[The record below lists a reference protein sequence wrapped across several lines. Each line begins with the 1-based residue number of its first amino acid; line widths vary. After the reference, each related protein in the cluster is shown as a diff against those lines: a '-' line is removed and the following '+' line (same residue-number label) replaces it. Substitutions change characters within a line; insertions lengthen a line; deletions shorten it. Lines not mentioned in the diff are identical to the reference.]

1 MLRALALVL
10 ALGMSLLFA
19 SCASEDRPLTYL
31 SLGDSLAV
39 GVGSS
44 NPTELGFAPRYERIL
59 EDETGREVN
68 LVQLGVSG
76 ETSESFI
83 ESQLARAEEELRE
96 NPNSVVTISLGA
108 NDLLG
113 VRNETDA
120 GRSEAVAEY
129 GANLNRILSS
139 LDSASEGRAGI
150 TVLTLYNP
158 VPGSFTDV
166 WTTRLN
172 EETMRAAERNGASV
186 AEGYEAFRGNE
197 GEYINLPGDFHPT
210 DSGYEALASA
220 IRASGPE
227 QATHPDST

>member
-1 MLRALALVL
+1 MLRALALAF
-10 ALGMSLLFA
+10 ALGTSLLLA
-19 SCASEDRPLTYL
+19 SCASEEPPLTYL

-44 NPTELGFAPRYERIL
+44 NPTELGYAPRYERIL
-59 EDETGREVN
+59 ENETGREVN

-83 ESQLARAEEELRE
+83 ERQLVRAEKELRE
-96 NPNSVVTISLGA
+96 SPGAVVTISLGA

-113 VRNETDA
+113 ARGDTDA

-129 GANLNRILSS
+129 GANLDRILSS
-139 LDSASEGRAGI
+139 LDAASEGRASV

-158 VPGSFTDV
+158 VPGSFTDE

-172 EETMRAAERNGASV
+172 EETKSIAEQNGASV
-186 AEGYEAFRGNE
+186 ADGYEAFRGRE
-197 GEYINLPGDFHPT
+197 DEYINLPRDFHPT
-210 DSGYEALASA
+210 DSGYEALAGA
-220 IRASGPE
+220 IQTSGPE
-227 QATHPDST
+227 QAIRPDST